1 VKYKF
6 HEENLPITDTTTEWA
21 DNRQYTKEINW
32 VCKNAGWDVNK
43 IKIDDLTF
51 GYVPVMFYKGK
62 YAGYLDQWFY
72 LCFAEDDWESYWGF
86 DN

>member
-1 VKYKF
+1 MKYKF
-6 HEENLPITDTTTEWA
+6 HEQSPSADFYEDWA
-21 DNRQYTKEINW
+21 DNRKYTKEINW
-32 VCKNAGWDVNK
+32 ICKNAKWDVNK

-51 GYVPVMFYKGK
+51 GYEPVIFYKGQ

-72 LCFAEDDWESYWGF
+72 LCFEKDDFESYWGF